1 MEYILVT
8 VRLNKEESCELKIP
22 GIITAGEL
30 SSIFKEIFHL
40 DKQKS
45 LHVEPLGRILSEDEV
60 LIDEGVYNGAQII
73 LI

>member
-8 VRLNKEESCELKIP
+8 VRLNKDENCELKIP
-22 GIITAGEL
+22 GSITAGEL
-30 SSIFKEIFHL
+30 SNMFKEIFHL
-40 DKQKS
+40 DRAKS
-45 LHVEPLGRILSEDEV
+45 LHVEPLGRILGEDEV